1 MFQST
6 SVSLAAPRFVCF
18 VFIMSKKKTFQT
30 FLLLTSLWTVYECV
44 EARIL
49 KNSIGSS
56 CAQLG

>member
-18 VFIMSKKKTFQT
+18 VFIMSKKKKKT

>member
-18 VFIMSKKKTFQT
+18 VFLMSKKKT

>member
-18 VFIMSKKKTFQT
+18 VFIMSKKKKT

-49 KNSIGSS
+49 KNSIDSS